1 MFGRNKLASQDG
13 TTRRLQS
20 GGVYSMG
27 NAPHPFIVDD
37 QTVEAVK
44 EKKIYSFWSAV
55 WYTSI
60 LSLLLFWFPPFGQMI
75 AGYVGGRKAGVPW
88 KGALAALAPMSIIFL
103 LFILRAMGSHVSE
116 IDWFLGFPGRG
127 ADFVSENLPVFGPA
141 LAFMS
146 DYLHKFAEA
155 LWSAEFFV
163 YPYVLTVVFG
173 YVGGIMSLQHR
184 REMEAEG
191 KDHPF
196 FPVTLPSIHMHMPKA
211 VDSAVQPAQSPVQQ
225 PEVVMGKAPK
235 GWKMKKDK
243 NKGKW

>member
-1 MFGRNKLASQDG
+1 MFGRKKVASQDE
-13 TTRRLQS
+13 TTKRLQS
-20 GGVYSMG
+20 SGVYSMG
-27 NAPHPFIVDD
+27 NAPHPYIVDG

-44 EKKIYSFWSAV
+44 EKKIYGFWPAV

-75 AGYVGGRKAGVPW
+75 AGYVGGRKAGIPW

-103 LFILRAMGSHVSE
+103 LFFLRIMGNNVSE
-116 IDWFLGFPGRG
+116 IDWFLGLPSQG
-127 ADFVSENLPVFGPA
+127 ADYVSANLPVFGSVMT
-141 LAFMS
+141 FMS

-163 YPYVLTVVFG
+163 YPYVLTVIFG
-173 YVGGIMSLQHR
+173 YIGGIMSLQHR

-196 FPVTLPSIHMHMPKA
+196 FPVTLPSIHMPVIMPKPEQA
-211 VDSAVQPAQSPVQQ
+211 ENAQSEKE

-235 GWKMKKDK
+235 GWKMNKDRK
-243 NKGKW
+243 KGKW